1 MFKWFASLFRG
12 RKGMSEQKLTDITR
26 GMQHAASTT
35 IALVADQY
43 IRLLE
48 QFFDPTEDGT
58 LKAKMVRVAI
68 DDKRYVLIP
77 LVSLLTPRGLTLDQM
92 RVQLSVRLRDMDVLK
107 ATTQEESE
115 VTRASFNVDLAPR
128 SEKGERKGDVVD
140 IEMVF
145 HAVDPPESVMR
156 VIDMYANL
164 IEPLKFPDAPAGLA
178 PMEYAKSERYQEM
191 LRKYD
196 ERMARKPQDD
206 QADSAKGGD
215 SAEADPTGDGQQPS
229 E

>member
-1 MFKWFASLFRG
+1 MD
-12 RKGMSEQKLTDITR
+12 EQKLTDITR

-35 IALVADQY
+35 MALVADQY

-107 ATTQEESE
+107 ATTQEDSD
-115 VTRASFNVDLAPR
+115 VTRASFRVGLAPR
-128 SEKGERKGDVVD
+128 SEQGERKGDVID

-145 HAVDPPESVMR
+145 KALDPPESVMR
-156 VIDMYANL
+156 VIDLYANL
-164 IEPLKFPDAPAGLA
+164 IEPLKYPDKPEDFGR
-178 PMEYAKSERYQEM
+178 MEYANSARYQDM
-191 LRKYD
+191 LRKYHD
-196 ERMARKPQDD
+196 RMAGKPPDGGEAEGAPD
-206 QADSAKGGD
+206 QPPPA
-215 SAEADPTGDGQQPS
+215 
-229 E
+229 